1 MTFQTALDK
10 LYSKY
15 GKYGFS
21 RDCLAEHLRSGI
33 MEQGFS
39 VDVSYNG
46 LRLALAHETGEYE
59 RFSVGDIAEAL
70 GESEAAV
77 LKRVDEC
84 KAEPVWQ
91 SSQGLPS

>member
-1 MTFQTALDK
+1 MTFQAALDK

-46 LRLALAHETGEYE
+46 LRLALAHETGEHE
-59 RFSVGDIAEAL
+59 WFSVGDIAEAL
-70 GESEAAV
+70 GESETEV
-77 LKRVDEC
+77 LRMVDEC
-84 KAEPVWQ
+84 KDEPGWQ

>member
-1 MTFQTALDK
+1 MTFQTALNR

-21 RDCLAEHLRSGI
+21 RDFLENHLRSGI
-33 MEQGFS
+33 MEQGFP

-70 GESEAAV
+70 GESEAEV
-77 LKRVDEC
+77 LRMVDEC
-84 KAEPVWQ
+84 KAEPGWQ